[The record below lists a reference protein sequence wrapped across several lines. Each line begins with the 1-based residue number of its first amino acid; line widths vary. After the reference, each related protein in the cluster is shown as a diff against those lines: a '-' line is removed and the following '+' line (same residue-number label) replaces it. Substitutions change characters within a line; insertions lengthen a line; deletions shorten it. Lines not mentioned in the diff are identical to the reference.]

1 MDKPI
6 EHYWQLRLN
15 DLKTELEANNFDV
28 FLAQDADEAVK
39 IIADTIIPD
48 LNAKTISFGGSMS
61 VMDSSLYRNLKGRSD
76 LDIIDTQDRT
86 VPPAEGLRRRRQALA
101 ADLFIMGTNAVTEDG
116 VLVNLDMQG
125 NRVAALTFG
134 PKNVVVLA
142 GRNKIT
148 PDLEDA
154 MFRIKNYAAP
164 VNAARLD
171 KKTPCVKTGYCDD
184 CKSPDRICNSW
195 SITEKSFPKGRIKVV
210 LIDADMGF

>member
-61 VMDSSLYRNLKGRSD
+61 VMDSGLYRNLKGRSD

-86 VPPAEGLRRRRQALA
+86 GPPAEGLRRRRQALA